1 MKTEIKV
8 GIFVIIALAL
18 LAYLLLKTEKMPW
31 RKEQGYTIKA
41 QFDNIAGLVSGA
53 EVRVSGF
60 KVGSVQA
67 INLKPPKVEVIMLI
81 MQGVKIHSDAR
92 AAVSTIG
99 LLGEKYIEINP
110 GSQFQPVV
118 GPNGYITGL
127 KPTSIDQMVGVLNSI
142 GEEIQNT
149 VEVIRGIVGS
159 EESQSKFYGFLDT
172 FDRLSTHLKDLSAE
186 NKEKINETFTSIQ
199 RLTEE
204 LSKSLPDTAR
214 NLEELIATTNNITK
228 ENKEA
233 LKTAIDNFNSIS
245 EKLDTTVEQINQI
258 LEKVNQGEGTVG
270 KLLTDEDTHEKIK
283 STIETID
290 HTFTRANQMMGGMG
304 KFHISLGFRTQYYSQ
319 AEDFKTYFSV
329 KLRPKENRFFL
340 FELVD
345 NRAGYLIETKSTI
358 ETIQGERTTRVQ
370 EFTSLERQHEFTFS
384 AQVGQQ
390 WNNFGLRGGIIESE
404 AGAAVDCFLLGKKI
418 SLNLESY
425 DFGREGGPH
434 FKLTSNIFPYKGLFL
449 SGGYDDLIDRD
460 KRQFFFGI
468 GYIF

>member
-18 LAYLLLKTEKMPW
+18 LAYLLLKTEEMPW
-31 RKEQGYTIKA
+31 KKEQGYIVKA
-41 QFDNIAGLVSGA
+41 QFDNIAGLVTGA

-60 KVGSVQA
+60 KVGSVQE
-67 INLKPPKVEVIMLI
+67 IILKPPKVEVTMLI
-81 MQGVKIHSDAR
+81 IQGVNIHSDAR

-118 GPNGYITGL
+118 GPNGYITGIR
-127 KPTSIDQMVGVLNSI
+127 PTSIDQMVGVLNSI
-142 GEEIQNT
+142 GEEIKLT
-149 VEVIRGIVGS
+149 VETIKGIVGS
-159 EESQSKFYGFLDT
+159 EESQTKFYAFLDT
-172 FDRLSTHLKDLSAE
+172 FDRLSTHLRELSAE
-186 NKEKINETFTSIQ
+186 NKEKINDTFTSIQ
-199 RLTEE
+199 KISEE
-204 LSKSLPDTAR
+204 LSESIPDTAH
-214 NLEELIATTNNITK
+214 NLQQLVKTTNDITK

-233 LKTAIDNFNSIS
+233 LKAAIDNFNTIS
-245 EKLDTTVEQINQI
+245 KKLDQTVEQINQI
-258 LEKVNQGEGTVG
+258 LEKVNRGEGTVG
-270 KLLTDEDTHEKIK
+270 KLLTDDDTHKKIK
-283 STIETID
+283 STLETID

-304 KFHISLGFRTQYYSQ
+304 KFSISLGFRTQYYSD
-319 AEDFKTYFSV
+319 AENFKTYFSI
-329 KLRPKENRFFL
+329 KLQPKKNRFFL
-340 FELVD
+340 FELID
-345 NRAGYLIETKSTI
+345 NRVGHLIETRSTI
-358 ETIQGERTTRVQ
+358 ETIHNGRITRIQ
-370 EFTSLERQHEFTFS
+370 EFSSLERQHEFTFS

-390 WNNFGLRGGIIESE
+390 WDYFGLRGGIIESE
-404 AGAAVDCFLLGKKI
+404 AGAAVDCYLVGKKL
-418 SLNLESY
+418 SFNLEGY